1 MQKDLGDDYQFDVD
15 FSEFNPLNVV
25 PFWFVLKYNANNVQT
40 SPKWQKPTFNQF
52 WQSFSLKICTILSQ
66 SMYKSLPKNKQKIM
80 K

>member
-40 SPKWQKPTFNQF
+40 SPK
-52 WQSFSLKICTILSQ
+52 
-66 SMYKSLPKNKQKIM
+66 
-80 K
+80 